1 MPCDSTPH
9 ARTFILFFSVY
20 RVGGN
25 KKQMKIPVVT
35 IFAPS
40 IRVPVNP
47 NFQKPLKGI
56 VPKDLT
62 DRLTSF
68 RNQIALLTQQTDVSV
83 APDLVRALEQYLSL
97 VIGLTDQELGF
108 RELVEFKW
116 NSLDD
121 GRQDISVADS
131 WFELLSVVHMMALL
145 TLIEANSKLIPDQTV
160 SSETVESTDN
170 IRCVVDLLV
179 KAAGYLQFCVRE
191 ILVRIPPHIK
201 MKLPVDLQENVLE
214 AAYIQA
220 LGQGTEMQ
228 LASAV
233 ECKNATL
240 SVKRRLACEQLSY
253 FSQAHYCLSTCDNL
267 NGYGKKHL
275 SFIKWKYLEAKAA
288 AYYYHGLIT
297 DKGTEPSCHI
307 TAVCCFLAA
316 EEILTESKKACLN
329 FCLTVPITRAPAAWG
344 AMKHLNKKIPETAA
358 KKSQMY
364 AYLLE
369 QEKSLEVFPELPEFE
384 LSLKA
389 DEYQMPNK
397 DAAWENEKWKIHT
410 QTLKIHL
417 TDDDED
423 DKSLEV
429 LPELPEF
436 ELSQKANEYQM
447 PNKDA
452 AWESEKW
459 KIPTQTLKIHL
470 TDDDEDDK

>member
-1 MPCDSTPH
+1 MGC
-9 ARTFILFFSVY
+9 AVSVY
-20 RVGGN
+20 RVGG
-25 KKQMKIPVVT
+25 KKQMKIPLVT
-35 IFAPS
+35 VLVPS
-40 IRVPVNP
+40 IRIPMHSNI
-47 NFQKPLKGI
+47 QKPLKGI
-56 VPKDLT
+56 VPKDLA

-68 RNQIALLTQQTDVSV
+68 RNQIALLAQQTDVSAV
-83 APDLVRALEQYLSL
+83 PDLLRALEEYLSL
-97 VIGLTDQELGF
+97 LVGLTDQELGC
-108 RELVEFKW
+108 RELIEFKW
-116 NSLDD
+116 KSIDD
-121 GRQDISVADS
+121 GRQEICVADS
-131 WFELLSVVHMMALL
+131 WFELLSVVHMMAML
-145 TLIEANSKLIPDQTV
+145 TLMEANSKLIPDQTL
-160 SSETVESTDN
+160 SSESVDSTDK
-170 IRCVVDLLV
+170 IRSAVDLLV
-179 KAAGYLQFCVRE
+179 KAAGYLQFCLRE
-191 ILVRIPPHIK
+191 ILVQIPPHIK
-201 MKLPVDLQENVLE
+201 MKLPVDLQENVIE

-253 FSQAHYCLSTCDNL
+253 FGQAHYCLSTCENL

-307 TAVCCFLAA
+307 SAVCCFLAA

-329 FCLTVPITRAPAAWG
+329 FCLTLPITRAPAAWG

-369 QEKSLEVFPELPEFE
+369 EEKSLNVLPELPEFE

-389 DEYQMPNK
+389 DEY
-397 DAAWENEKWKIHT
+397 
-410 QTLKIHL
+410 
-417 TDDDED
+417 
-423 DKSLEV
+423 
-429 LPELPEF
+429 ELPD
-436 ELSQKANEYQM
+436 
-447 PNKDA
+447 KDA

-459 KIPTQTLKIHL
+459 IIPNQTLKTHL
-470 TDDDEDDK
+470 TDDEEDD

>member
-1 MPCDSTPH
+1 MGC
-9 ARTFILFFSVY
+9 AVSVY

-25 KKQMKIPVVT
+25 KKPMKIPVVT
-35 IFAPS
+35 VFVPS
-40 IRVPVNP
+40 IRVPVNSC
-47 NFQKPLKGI
+47 FQKQLKGL
-56 VPKDLT
+56 VPKDLI

-68 RNQIALLTQQTDVSV
+68 RNQIALLTQETDVTAGSE
-83 APDLVRALEQYLSL
+83 LLRALEDYLSL
-97 VIGLTDQELGF
+97 LVGLTDQELGF

-116 NSLDD
+116 KSLDD
-121 GRQDISVADS
+121 GREISVADS
-131 WFELLSVVHMMALL
+131 WFELLCVVHMMAML
-145 TLIEANSKLIPDQTV
+145 TLTEANSKFIPGSTV
-160 SSETVESTDN
+160 SCETVESTDDV
-170 IRCVVDLLV
+170 RCAVELLV
-179 KAAGYLQFCVRE
+179 KAAGYLQFCLRE
-191 ILVRIPPHIK
+191 ILVHIPPHIK
-201 MKLPVDLQENVLE
+201 MKLPVDLQEHVLE

-329 FCLTVPITRAPAAWG
+329 FCLTVPITRAPTAWG

-369 QEKSLEVFPELPEFE
+369 QEKSLEVLPELPEFE

-397 DAAWENEKWKIHT
+397 DAAWE
-410 QTLKIHL
+410 
-417 TDDDED
+417 
-423 DKSLEV
+423 
-429 LPELPEF
+429 
-436 ELSQKANEYQM
+436 
-447 PNKDA
+447 
-452 AWESEKW
+452 SEKW
-459 KIPTQTLKIHL
+459 KIPTQTLRTHM
-470 TDDDEDDK
+470 TDDDEEDDADK

>member
-1 MPCDSTPH
+1 MGC
-9 ARTFILFFSVY
+9 AVSVY

-35 IFAPS
+35 VFVPS
-40 IRVPVNP
+40 VRVPVNSS
-47 NFQKPLKGI
+47 FQKSLKGV
-56 VPKDLT
+56 VPKELI

-68 RNQIALLTQQTDVSV
+68 RNQIALLTQQTDVSA
-83 APDLVRALEQYLSL
+83 APEVLRALEEYLSL
-97 VIGLTDQELGF
+97 LVGLTDQEFGF
-108 RELVEFKW
+108 RELTEFKW
-116 NSLDD
+116 KSLDD

-131 WFELLSVVHMMALL
+131 WFELLSVVHMMAML
-145 TLIEANSKLIPDQTV
+145 TLMEANSKLIPDQTV
-160 SSETVESTDN
+160 PSETVESTDD
-170 IRCVVDLLV
+170 IGSAVDLLV
-179 KAAGYLQFCVRE
+179 KAAGYLQFCLRE
-191 ILVRIPPHIK
+191 ILVQIPPHIK

-214 AAYIQA
+214 ATYIQA

-275 SFIKWKYLEAKAA
+275 SFIKWKFLEAKAA

-329 FCLTVPITRAPAAWG
+329 FCLTAPITRAPTAWG

-369 QEKSLEVFPELPEFE
+369 EEKSLDVLPELPEFE

-389 DEYQMPNK
+389 DEFQMPDK
-397 DAAWENEKWKIHT
+397 DAAWENEKWKIPS
-410 QTLKIHL
+410 QTLK
-417 TDDDED
+417 TDDEED
-423 DKSLEV
+423 DK
-429 LPELPEF
+429 
-436 ELSQKANEYQM
+436 
-447 PNKDA
+447 
-452 AWESEKW
+452 
-459 KIPTQTLKIHL
+459 
-470 TDDDEDDK
+470 

>member
-1 MPCDSTPH
+1 MGC
-9 ARTFILFFSVY
+9 AVSVY
-20 RVGGN
+20 KIGGTN

-35 IFAPS
+35 VFAPS
-40 IRVPVNP
+40 IRVPVNS
-47 NFQKPLKGI
+47 NFHKHLKGI
-56 VPKDLT
+56 VPKDLI

-68 RNQIALLTQQTDVSV
+68 RNQIALLAQQTDVSA
-83 APDLVRALEQYLSL
+83 APELLRASEEYLSL
-97 VIGLTDQELGF
+97 VVGLTDQGFLGF
-108 RELVEFKW
+108 RELVDFKW
-116 NSLDD
+116 RNVDD
-121 GRQDISVADS
+121 GRQEITVADS
-131 WFELLSVVHMMALL
+131 WFELLSVVHMMAML
-145 TLIEANSKLIPDQTV
+145 TLMEANSKLIPDQTV
-160 SSETVESTDN
+160 SSETDESTDN
-170 IRCVVDLLV
+170 VRCAVDLLV
-179 KAAGYLQFCVRE
+179 KAAGYLQFCLQE
-191 ILVRIPPHIK
+191 ILVHIPPHIK

-233 ECKNATL
+233 QCKNATL

-297 DKGTEPSCHI
+297 DKGSEPSCHI

-329 FCLTVPITRAPAAWG
+329 FCLTGLITRAPIAWG

-369 QEKSLEVFPELPEFE
+369 QEKSLEVLPELPEFE

-389 DEYQMPNK
+389 DEYQMP
-397 DAAWENEKWKIHT
+397 D
-410 QTLKIHL
+410 
-417 TDDDED
+417 
-423 DKSLEV
+423 
-429 LPELPEF
+429 
-436 ELSQKANEYQM
+436 
-447 PNKDA
+447 KDA

-459 KIPTQTLKIHL
+459 KIPNQTLKTHL
-470 TDDDEDDK
+470 TDDDEEDDDDDK